1 MFELMRQM
9 DENFDSRISY
19 AEMREH
25 FIKLGFSAAELEGG
39 VRDASKAD
47 LSKSSIV
54 LPQEYKWRDKALEL
68 IIKTIKA
75 KIPNA

>member
-1 MFELMRQM
+1 M
-9 DENFDSRISY
+9 DENFDGRISY

-25 FIKLGFSAAELEGG
+25 FIKLGFNEAELEGG
-39 VRDASKAD
+39 TRDGSKVD

-54 LPQEYKWRDKALEL
+54 PVSDYKWRDKALEL